1 MHYSQNWKLIV
12 WIGFLYF
19 FGEKEKPN
27 LFPKQNPTQ
36 NIKFADLKFH
46 IQQSMKISFSWL
58 KEYINIQ
65 CSPERLAEL
74 LTASGLEVEGL
85 HEVDL
90 VQGGLKGL
98 VVGEVV
104 SCVKHPNADK
114 LSLTEVNIGND
125 TPLQIVCGAPNV
137 AKGQKVIVATVG
149 TQLFPTNGE
158 SFEIKKGKIR
168 GEVSEGMICA
178 EDEIGLGESHAGIMV
193 LKSDAKV
200 GQAAAEYFNL
210 KSDVVFEIGLTP
222 NRADA
227 VSHYGVARDVYALA
241 QVHPEIANGK
251 NTLPASKS
259 TLPNTKCP
267 IQVEIVNTD
276 ACKRYAGILIE
287 NVLVAESPD
296 WLKNRL
302 LAIGLSPINNLVD
315 IGNYVMYELG
325 QPLHMFD
332 AEKISSKKI
341 RIQTVSGGT
350 PFVTLDEKERTLN
363 ENDLMICN
371 ADEPMCIA
379 GVFGGLSSGVSTTT
393 TSIFI
398 ESAYFSPIWVRK
410 TAKRHALN
418 TDASF
423 RFERGID
430 PNITLYALQRAVDLV
445 IEIAGGELNTG
456 LIDVYPESIAHFEF
470 SFSLKRLNQMAGFEL
485 PENSVEKIL
494 TALEIEVKEKNANDW
509 TLRVPPFKVD
519 VTREID
525 VIEEVL
531 RIYGYDQIPLP
542 GYIRMALSK
551 KSDSDSENETNKAAA
566 FLTSQGFYEGLS
578 NAQSKASYANESV
591 GMNPDFHVRM
601 LNPLSNE
608 YEVMRQTLLFDAL
621 KAVTYNQNRQE
632 PNLQLFEFGKVYHN
646 YNGKIGEQATLG
658 LTVSGNKS
666 GESWLEKPTKVD
678 FYYLKGIVEALLC
691 YLGINSSAVLMEEF
705 DDKRFEFALRLRIQN
720 RDCGVFGLVSSKL
733 TKHFECRS
741 DVFFAEL
748 NWENLALISSRSSV
762 KYSGI
767 PKFPKVRRDL
777 ALLIDK
783 SVSFEALR
791 KLAYQQEK
799 KLLKEVNL
807 FDVYDGK
814 NLPEG
819 KVSYAISFVFQDN
832 SKTLTDVQID
842 SAMDKLIQNFS
853 KNFGA
858 ELRA

>member
-1 MHYSQNWKLIV
+1 
-12 WIGFLYF
+12 
-19 FGEKEKPN
+19 
-27 LFPKQNPTQ
+27 
-36 NIKFADLKFH
+36 
-46 IQQSMKISFSWL
+46 MKISFSWL

-90 VQGGLKGL
+90 IKGGLKGF

-104 SCVKHPNADK
+104 SCIKHPNADK
-114 LSLTEVNIGND
+114 LSLTEVNIGNEL
-125 TPLQIVCGAPNV
+125 PLQIVCGAPNV

-168 GEVSEGMICA
+168 GEVSDGMICA
-178 EDEIGLGESHAGIMV
+178 EDEIGFGESHEGIMV
-193 LKSDAKV
+193 LKSDAII
-200 GQAAAEYFNL
+200 GQAAADYFNL

-227 VSHYGVARDVYALA
+227 ASHYGVARDIYALA
-241 QVHPEIANGK
+241 QVYPEIALGK
-251 NTLPASKS
+251 NTLPILKS
-259 TLPNTKCP
+259 ILPNTKCP
-267 IQVEIVNTD
+267 IQVEIVNAD

-287 NVLVAESPD
+287 NVQVAESPE

-302 LAIGLSPINNLVD
+302 LAIGLNSINNLVD
-315 IGNYVMYELG
+315 IGNYVMHELG

-332 AEKISSKKI
+332 AKKIDSKKI
-341 RIQTVSGGT
+341 KIQTVLAGT
-350 PFVTLDEKERTLN
+350 PFVTLDEKERILH

-379 GVFGGLSSGVSTTT
+379 GVFGGLSSGVNNTTS
-393 TSIFI
+393 SIFI
-398 ESAYFSPIWVRK
+398 ESAYFSPVWVRK

-430 PNITLYALQRAVDLV
+430 PNITIYALQRAVDLV
-445 IEIAGGELNTG
+445 LEIAGGELNTG
-456 LIDVYPESIAHFEF
+456 LVDVYPESIAQFEF
-470 SFSLKRLNQMAGFEL
+470 SFSLNRLDEIAGFAF
-485 PENSVEKIL
+485 PKNAVEKIL
-494 TALEIEVKEKNANDW
+494 MALEIEVVEKKGDNW
-509 TLRVPPFKVD
+509 KLRVPPFKVD

-542 GYIRMALSK
+542 GYIRMALSQ
-551 KSDSDSENETNKAAA
+551 KSLFDNENEVNQAAA
-566 FLTSQGFYEGLS
+566 FLIAQGFYEGLS
-578 NAQSKASYANESV
+578 NAQSKASYASENV
-591 GMNPDFHVRM
+591 GMNADFNVRL

-632 PNLQLFEFGKVYHN
+632 PNLHLFEFGKVYHN
-646 YNGKIGEQATLG
+646 YNGKISEQAILA
-658 LTVSGNKS
+658 LTVAGNRK
-666 GESWLEKPTKVD
+666 GESWAEKQVNVD
-678 FYYLKGIVEALLC
+678 FYYLKGVLDALNS
-691 YLGINSSAVLMEEF
+691 YLKIGKNSVSMEEC
-705 DDKRFEFALRLRIQN
+705 DDKRFDFAMRLRIQN
-720 RDCGVFGLVSSKL
+720 RDCGVFGKVSSKL
-733 TKHFECRS
+733 TKQFECRN

-748 NWENLALISSRSSV
+748 NWESLAIISSRSRV
-762 KYSGI
+762 KYNGI

-783 SVSFEALR
+783 SVSFDALR
-791 KLAYQQEK
+791 TFAYQQEK

-819 KVSYAISFVFQDN
+819 KVSYALSFVFQDN
-832 SKTLTDVQID
+832 SKTLTDIQID
-842 SAMDKLIQNFS
+842 SVMEKLIQNFS